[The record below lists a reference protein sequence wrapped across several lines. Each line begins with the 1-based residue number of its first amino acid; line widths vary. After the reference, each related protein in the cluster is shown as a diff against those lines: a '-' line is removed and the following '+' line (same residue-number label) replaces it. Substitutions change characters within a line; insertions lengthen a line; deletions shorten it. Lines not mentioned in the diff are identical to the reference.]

1 MQRGLIYKM
10 ERRTM
15 RTEEEI
21 EAKIVE
27 CIDKIEETKG
37 ADSSAIG
44 IRAVLEWVI
53 EDTEDLEV

>member
-1 MQRGLIYKM
+1 
-10 ERRTM
+10 M